1 MKQLMATVLWVLPV
15 LPVAAW
21 AGPFDGTWVG
31 DVATSTVEGKP
42 DTYLLQDGV
51 YTCDACYP
59 QLKIPADGKPHKVT
73 GHSYY
78 DEASATIVSPQAL
91 AVKLTLAGR
100 KSADRTLTVSADGN
114 TMTED
119 FVDYT
124 GSKPAPAK
132 FVNKRVKAG
141 PAGAHAISGSWQQ
154 DTKNST
160 MSADL
165 ITVTY
170 KETADGLKMSTPTGL
185 AYDAKFDGKEY
196 LTTGDPGKTMVTLER
211 LSPTKIRETD
221 KRKGKISDVI
231 TTEVSSDGKSLHV
244 VDDQPLYGQKITY
257 TAHKQ

>member
-1 MKQLMATVLWVLPV
+1 MKHLMAMMLFLLPFT
-15 LPVAAW
+15 AW
-21 AGPFDGTWVG
+21 AGSFDGTWVG
-31 DVATSTVEGKP
+31 NTSTAKVEGKP

-78 DEASATIVSPQAL
+78 DEASATIVSPRVL
-91 AVKLTLAGR
+91 AVKLSLAGK

-114 TMTED
+114 TLTED

-124 GSKPAPAK
+124 GPKPATAK

-154 DTKNST
+154 DAASST

-165 ITVTY
+165 TTVTY
-170 KETADGLKMSTPTGL
+170 KETADGLKMTTPTGQS
-185 AYDAKFDGKEY
+185 YDAKYDGKEY
-196 LTTGDPGKTMVTLER
+196 LIAGDPGKTMVVLEH

-221 KRKGKISDVI
+221 KRNGKITDVV
-231 TTEVSSDGKSLHV
+231 TSEVSSDGKSLHV
-244 VDDQPLYGQKITY
+244 VDVQPLYSQKLTY
-257 TAHKQ
+257 TADKQ